1 MTKPIKI
8 SSNQVAKNAPI
19 FLVDGSPELVDLD
32 PSFVRIVSGDLA
44 SKYAK
49 AYLNG
54 GDFGGISGD
63 PENTGGNGSSGSSGG
78 SSGSTYTPV
87 LTPVADEG
95 NASYTI
101 SIAGFSPDLSDIQIV
116 KQEIDFS
123 VVPPKV
129 NITFR
134 VHNSTGRQVI
144 GLNAL
149 VPKQ

>member
-19 FLVDGSPELVDLD
+19 FLVAGSPELVDLD
-32 PSFVRIVSGDLA
+32 PAFVRIVGGDVA
-44 SKYAK
+44 SKYAQ
-49 AYLNG
+49 AYLAG
-54 GDFGGISGD
+54 GDFGGSSGD
-63 PENTGGNGSSGSSGG
+63 PSDTPGSPVDPGSSDPKPDP
-78 SSGSTYTPV
+78 TWV
-87 LTPVADEG
+87 LQPVADEG
-95 NASYTI
+95 QASYTI
-101 SIAGFSPDLSDIQIV
+101 SVRGFPPDLSDIQIL
-116 KQEIDFS
+116 KQEVDFS